1 MDYSL
6 MLDYHK
12 KNNADATISVINV
25 KLEEASRYGIMNT
38 TDDGKIYEF
47 EEKPENPKSTLA
59 SMGVYLFKWPVLK
72 ELLVSDHQN
81 EQSVHDFGKNIIP
94 MLVQEKRNIWAYPF
108 SGYWRDVGTI
118 QSYWESNMDLVT
130 RVPQFNL
137 FDPYWRIYTPNP
149 VKPANYISDTGH
161 VTRSIIAE
169 GCMIYGHV
177 KNSVVFPGVVIEK
190 NALIEDSI
198 IMSNSTIK
206 SNSHICCTIVGE
218 KTTIG
223 TNVVTGNGEYAES
236 SYNSKVYQTKIT
248 VIGSCSNI
256 PDDTV
261 IGCNVAIDNHIS
273 AEDFTSSYIPSG
285 SFVMK
290 GDEQSA

>member
-1 MDYSL
+1 MPGRQLRRSHPWDTTPVSYTH
-6 MLDYHK
+6 LD
-12 KNNADATISVINV
+12 
-25 KLEEASRYGIMNT
+25 
-38 TDDGKIYEF
+38 
-47 EEKPENPKSTLA
+47 
-59 SMGVYLFKWPVLK
+59 VY
-72 ELLVSDHQN
+72 
-81 EQSVHDFGKNIIP
+81 
-94 MLVQEKRNIWAYPF
+94 KR
-108 SGYWRDVGTI
+108 
-118 QSYWESNMDLVT
+118 Q
-130 RVPQFNL
+130 
-137 FDPYWRIYTPNP
+137 
-149 VKPANYISDTGH
+149 
-161 VTRSIIAE
+161 

-261 IGCNVAIDNHIS
+261 IAVSYTHLDVYKRQIFFSTIIS
-273 AEDFTSSYIPSG
+273 S
-285 SFVMK
+285 M
-290 GDEQSA
+290 